1 MQALLYF
8 SIGIFAGLV
17 GGFFGLGGGIVLV
30 PAFVYLLKL
39 SQHQA
44 QGTALAAM
52 VLPVTLLA
60 AIRYHHAGNVKLQI
74 AALAC
79 LGFVGGGLLGAHVVQ
94 NVPPVLLR
102 RLFGCVMFFISVKMI
117 LGR

>member
-1 MQALLYF
+1 MQILIYF
-8 SIGIFAGLV
+8 SIGIFAGIV

-30 PAFVYLLKL
+30 PVFVYFLGLT
-39 SQHQA
+39 QHQA

-60 AIRYHHAGNVKLQI
+60 ALRYHYAGNVNLQI

-79 LGFVGGGLLGAHVVQ
+79 LGFVGGGLLGAHMVQ
-94 NVPPVLLR
+94 GVPPVLLK
-102 RLFGCVMFFISVKMI
+102 RLFGCVMFFVSIKMM